1 VVARALSLKLS
12 SLSSK
17 KQAERSKSTEK
28 VGRPRKLR
36 STQLTPDIADV
47 PLGQVRSNLGII
59 AQDPILLSGTL
70 RHNLDLEG
78 KYDDQALYDALRQVQ
93 LITSVDDPG
102 SSSSTISD
110 SGTTVVEPATP
121 GGGVAPNN
129 VFTNL
134 DSEIKSGGEK

>member
-1 VVARALSLKLS
+1 
-12 SLSSK
+12 
-17 KQAERSKSTEK
+17 
-28 VGRPRKLR
+28 
-36 STQLTPDIADV
+36 V

-102 SSSSTISD
+102 SSSSSISD